1 MAGRLLPLALCL
13 LALVACAA
21 AKAAVKPL
29 PQTNVKKA
37 PARKD
42 LSKRMEKLNTLDMMI
57 AVRALFGVWCRYI
70 CYVRRVR
77 GGSEKC

>member
-13 LALVACAA
+13 LALLACAA

-57 AVRALFGVWCRYI
+57 AVRALWC
-70 CYVRRVR
+70 VV
-77 GGSEKC
+77 SV